1 MFYKNSILI
10 LSLIMLAGCS
20 TSNKYQV
27 TYDSD
32 PQGATLICGGED
44 RGYTP
49 VILYYDESVR
59 LEPYINVSNCSANW
73 VSGVKQTYA
82 TKLKVFP
89 DRGTMTT
96 LERPKGSGY
105 DEDVIFA
112 RRVKQMQA
120 VPTRGYAPPLSWE
133 EINGPQTITECYRM
147 DNKISLGQSMCVSR
161 DL

>member
-44 RGYTP
+44 QGYTP

-73 VSGVKQTYA
+73 RSGVKQTYS
-82 TKLKVFP
+82 TKLNVFP
-89 DRGTMTT
+89 DSVGTIST
-96 LERPKGSGY
+96 LERPKGIGY
-105 DEDVIFA
+105 AEDVIFA
-112 RRVKQMQA
+112 RTVKQMQA
-120 VPTRGYAPPLSWE
+120 EPTRGYSPVNMDE
-133 EINGPQTITECYRM
+133 FNTPQKFTTCYRM
-147 DNKISLGQSMCVSR
+147 DNKISLGQSLCVTQ
-161 DL
+161 